1 MEVLESIVQFDN
13 TAIDPAPLHAD
24 TRDRA
29 SVPVNQ
35 PGNDTS
41 SKATTENPPQ
51 VVPEIYGPTNKD
63 KTINGDPLNRLIPCH
78 YRETTPSNHHLY
90 FFKGA
95 TLFDSLVRE

>member
-41 SKATTENPPQ
+41 SKATTENTPQ
-51 VVPEIYGPTNKD
+51 VMPEIYGHTNKD
-63 KTINGDPLNRLIPCH
+63 KTINGDPLNRLIYH
-78 YRETTPSNHHLY
+78 VTTGRQHQAILIHI
-90 FFKGA
+90 FKGV

>member
-41 SKATTENPPQ
+41 SKATTENTPQ
-51 VVPEIYGPTNKD
+51 VMPEIYGHTNKD

-90 FFKGA
+90 IFKGA